1 MKRFIVPAFAC
12 LFLMAAKPL
21 GMTATPSG
29 PIPSISSLSAGELQ
43 GMCQSTYDVEYGW
56 CAGYVTALAEA
67 NGGACMNAPV
77 RSQQYVD
84 IFKSYMEVFPE
95 ARKAGAPEAVSAAM
109 ARAFPC
115 R

>member
-1 MKRFIVPAFAC
+1 MKRFIILPFAC

-21 GMTATPSG
+21 SMSG
-29 PIPSISSLSAGELQ
+29 SSLGLNSLSAGELQ
-43 GMCQSTYDVEYGW
+43 SMCQSTYDVEYGW

-67 NGGACMNAPV
+67 TGGACMNAPV

-95 ARKAGAPEAVSAAM
+95 ARKSGAQEAVSAAM
-109 ARAFPC
+109 SRAFPC

>member
-1 MKRFIVPAFAC
+1 MV
-12 LFLMAAKPL
+12 
-21 GMTATPSG
+21 
-29 PIPSISSLSAGELQ
+29 SAGGVAKAATAAPSMSAGDLQ
-43 GMCQSTYDVEYGW
+43 GMCLSSYDVEFGW

-67 NGGACMNAPV
+67 GGGACQDAPV

-84 IFKSYMEVFPE
+84 IFKAYMEVFPE
-95 ARKAGAPEAVSAAM
+95 AKKSPAQQAVSAAM

>member
-1 MKRFIVPAFAC
+1 MKRFLALAFAC
-12 LFLMAAKPL
+12 LFAMGAKPSPV
-21 GMTATPSG
+21 MTTTQPGAMT
-29 PIPSISSLSAGELQ
+29 AGELQ
-43 GMCQSTYDVEYGW
+43 GLCQSSYDVEYGW

-67 NGGACMNAPV
+67 QGGACQNAPV

-84 IFKSYMEVFPE
+84 IFRAYMEVFPE
-95 ARKAGAPEAVSAAM
+95 ARKAGAQEAVSAAM

>member
-1 MKRFIVPAFAC
+1 MKRFLASIFAC
-12 LFLMAAKPL
+12 LFLMAAKPS
-21 GMTATPSG
+21 GMTSM
-29 PIPSISSLSAGELQ
+29 SAGDLQ
-43 GMCQSTYDVEYGW
+43 GMCLSAYDVEYGW

-67 NGGACMNAPV
+67 QGGACMNAPV

-84 IFKSYMEVFPE
+84 IFKAYMEVFPE
-95 ARKAGAPEAVSAAM
+95 ARKAGAAEAVSAAM